1 MKFFWKIYFS
11 FTILLLLSFGL
22 FGTWMIQLSFEKSY
36 QRALVESER
45 ENRMFQLSFEM
56 NMNAL
61 DKIYRNEE
69 IIPVTASSVIENLS
83 NNDSIYRIYN
93 SSQELLY
100 ENFSQVTFQD
110 TILDV
115 LNEDAPCGYQL
126 VRKDEMTYLVFACRS
141 VIDRQEYFLENIKN
155 ISNVYAER
163 ESYYDWYTM
172 IMLILAVVVTV
183 LVFVV
188 THMLTR
194 SIASLSQITRRFAN
208 GDYEVRAAEKGGD
221 EIAQLACDFNDMA
234 DTISDKIDE
243 LAMQAKRQE
252 DFTASFAHELKTPLT
267 SIIGYA
273 DMLRTME
280 CTKEE
285 MLEAVNYIFHQGKR
299 LESLSFKLLELIVT
313 DRQEYAFRPLSLTKL
328 VDEAIQ
334 ITEIRRREK
343 LILLNKDY
351 EEMLVEGEK
360 DLLISVFTNLLDNAA
375 KAVEPGD
382 VIQIRGR
389 QYGEQYLFC
398 VIDNG
403 CGMEQQDIS
412 RITEAFYMVDKSRAR
427 KEGGAGLGMTLT
439 SRILGIHKIRWKI
452 FSIPGKGTAVALRF
466 GKKKNRGGTEHE
478 S

>member
-22 FGTWMIQLSFEKSY
+22 FGTWMIQLSFEKSC
-36 QRALVESER
+36 QRALEENER

-61 DKIYRNEE
+61 DKLYRNEE

-83 NNDSIYRIYN
+83 NNGTVYRIYN
-93 SSQELLY
+93 SSRELLY
-100 ENFSQVTFQD
+100 ENYSQVVFQNTLLDQLNQD
-110 TILDV
+110 T
-115 LNEDAPCGYQL
+115 PCGYQL
-126 VRKDEMTYLVFACRS
+126 VREDDMTYLVFACRS
-141 VIDRQEYFLENIKN
+141 VVDRQEYFLENIKN
-155 ISNVYAER
+155 ISDVYTER
-163 ESYYDWYTM
+163 ENYYDWYTM

-183 LVFVV
+183 VVFVV

-194 SIASLSQITRRFAN
+194 SIASLSQTTRRFAK

-221 EIAQLACDFNDMA
+221 EIAQLAYDFNDMA
-234 DTISDKIDE
+234 DTISEKIDE
-243 LAMQAKRQE
+243 LAMQARRQE

-273 DMLRTME
+273 DMLRTVE

-313 DRQEYAFRPLSLTKL
+313 DRQDYAFRPLSLTKL
-328 VDEAIQ
+328 VEEAVQ
-334 ITEIRRREK
+334 ITEIKRREK

-351 EEMLVEGEK
+351 EETLVQGEK

-382 VIQIRGR
+382 VIQIRGK

-403 CGMEQQDIS
+403 CGMEQQDVS

-427 KEGGAGLGMTLT
+427 KEGGAGLGMTLI
-439 SRILGIHKIRWKI
+439 SRILAVHKIRWKI
-452 FSIPGKGTAVALRF
+452 FSAPGRGTAVALRF
-466 GKKKNRGGTEHE
+466 GKKEDREDKA
-478 S
+478 

>member
-273 DMLRTME
+273 DMLRSVD

-285 MLEAVNYIFHQGKR
+285 TVEAVNYILQQGKR
-299 LESLSFKLLELIVT
+299 LENLSFKLLELIVA
-313 DRQEYAFRPLSLTKL
+313 DKQSYMFRPFSIQELMDTAVRLTEVRRAEKKIHL
-328 VDEAIQ
+328 VQELQRGI
-334 ITEIRRREK
+334 I
-343 LILLNKDY
+343 
-351 EEMLVEGEK
+351 EGEK
-360 DLLISVFTNLLDNAA
+360 DLLISVFTNFLDNAG
-375 KAVEPGD
+375 KAVEQGGM
-382 VIQIRGR
+382 IHIRGKE
-389 QYGEQYLFC
+389 YPGSYLLC
-398 VIDNG
+398 ISDNG
-403 CGMEQQDIS
+403 CGIEQQDIA
-412 RITEAFYMVDKSRAR
+412 RITEAFYMIDKSRAR
-427 KEGGAGLGMTLT
+427 KEGGAGLGMALC
-439 SRILGIHKIRWKI
+439 SRILKLHNVRWRI
-452 FSIPGKGTAVALRF
+452 FSIPGKGTSIVIQF
-466 GKKKNRGGTEHE
+466 FEIEEKN
-478 S
+478 

>member
-280 CTKEE
+280 
-285 MLEAVNYIFHQGKR
+285 
-299 LESLSFKLLELIVT
+299 
-313 DRQEYAFRPLSLTKL
+313 
-328 VDEAIQ
+328 
-334 ITEIRRREK
+334 
-343 LILLNKDY
+343 
-351 EEMLVEGEK
+351 
-360 DLLISVFTNLLDNAA
+360 
-375 KAVEPGD
+375 
-382 VIQIRGR
+382 
-389 QYGEQYLFC
+389 
-398 VIDNG
+398 
-403 CGMEQQDIS
+403 
-412 RITEAFYMVDKSRAR
+412 
-427 KEGGAGLGMTLT
+427 
-439 SRILGIHKIRWKI
+439 
-452 FSIPGKGTAVALRF
+452 
-466 GKKKNRGGTEHE
+466 
-478 S
+478 